1 MILQL
6 IILGALGWILVLF
19 FLFNLWNKDEKKED
33 FKVVHNSALFDGR
46 VAKLF
51 KHGILEGTPVVSQ
64 GDVDFIKQKV
74 KSGEDVEAGRDALS
88 VINELSA
95 KILDG
100 DFMEV
105 CMRLKS
111 PVIIANEFKN
121 EIELKGL
128 KCIYIKS
135 LDSIG
140 RGKIFV
146 GDKIHVKDLRYSYNK
161 ASGILDDGTKVE
173 IDGKLP
179 EEKSLSL
186 DCVVKAIIEGDTF
199 RKIWAR
205 CEE

>member
-1 MILQL
+1 MILQI
-6 IILGALGWILVLF
+6 IILGALGWILVLI
-19 FLFNLWNKDEKKED
+19 FLYKMWNKDEEKED
-33 FKVVHNSALFDGR
+33 FKVVHNSALYDGR

-51 KHGILEGTPVVSQ
+51 KYGILEGTPVVSK
-64 GDVDFIKQKV
+64 GDVDFFEQKV
-74 KSGEDVEAGRDALS
+74 ESGEDVEAARDALS

-95 KILDG
+95 KVLDG
-100 DFMEV
+100 DFMDV
-105 CMRLKS
+105 CMRLRS
-111 PVIIANEFKN
+111 PVIIANEIKN

-146 GDKIHVKDLRYSYNK
+146 GDKIHVKDVRYSYNK
-161 ASGILDDGTKVE
+161 ASGILGDGTQVE

-179 EEKSLSL
+179 KDKSLSI
-186 DCVVKAIIEGDTF
+186 DCIVKAIVEGNTF

>member
-6 IILGALGWILVLF
+6 IILGALGWILVLI
-19 FLFNLWNKDEKKED
+19 FLYNIWNKDEKKED
-33 FKVVHNSALFDGR
+33 FKVVHKSALYDGR
-46 VAKLF
+46 VVKLF
-51 KHGILEGTPVVSQ
+51 KYGILEGTPVVSK
-64 GDVDFIKQKV
+64 GDVNFIEQRV
-74 KSGEDVEAGRDALS
+74 ESGEDIEAGRDALS

-95 KILDG
+95 IVLDG
-100 DFMEV
+100 DFMDV
-105 CMRLKS
+105 CMKLKS
-111 PVIIANEFKN
+111 PVIIANEIKN

-146 GDKIHVKDLRYSYNK
+146 GDKIHVKDVRYSYDK
-161 ASGILDDGTKVE
+161 ASGILDDGTQVE

-179 EEKSLSL
+179 KEKSLTL
-186 DCVVKAIIEGDTF
+186 HCIVKAIVEGEKF

>member
-1 MILQL
+1 L
-6 IILGALGWILVLF
+6 
-19 FLFNLWNKDEKKED
+19 NKDEKKED
-33 FKVVHNSALFDGR
+33 FKIVHKSALYDGR

-51 KHGILEGTPVVSQ
+51 KYGILEGTPVVSQ
-64 GDVDFIKQKV
+64 RDVDFIEQKV
-74 KSGEDVEAGRDALS
+74 ESGEDVEAGRDALS

-95 KILDG
+95 KVLDG
-100 DFMEV
+100 DFMDV
-105 CMRLKS
+105 CMRLRS
-111 PVIIANEFKN
+111 PVIIANEIKN

-146 GDKIHVKDLRYSYNK
+146 GDKIHVKDVRYSYNK
-161 ASGILDDGTKVE
+161 ASGILDDGTEVE
-173 IDGKLP
+173 IEGKLP
-179 EEKSLSL
+179 KEKSLSI
-186 DCVVKAIIEGDTF
+186 DCVVKAIVEGDTF